1 MMIGIGG
8 EGCPRGR
15 ADLDA
20 VCMTIITP
28 DKRVA
33 TVCCDN
39 EACGYKQVV
48 HQFKDKKVRR
58 SVEFNVERKCQ
69 GDDCGSQL

>member
-39 EACGYKQVV
+39 EACGYKA
-48 HQFKDKKVRR
+48 KVTHA
-58 SVEFNVERKCQ
+58 C
-69 GDDCGSQL
+69 